1 MSGGKSSRKYF
12 TGLTNSPTFPTRQN
26 SFSNLVNCFLYV
38 ENPVCVLANEIKAHF
53 FLPLHILEQSELDF
67 VCFMSN
73 HDNNWTFY
81 SLLCITPAAFRF
93 ILCRQAFSDWRLVTN
108 RRPVWTHY
116 PLFLWQ
122 TSNMPVSWFPRLIF
136 EDTSTIAVLLALFG
150 LHYSAILGEKG

>member
-12 TGLTNSPTFPTRQN
+12 TGLTNSPTFPARQN

-38 ENPVCVLANEIKAHF
+38 EKPVWVLANETKAHF

-67 VCFMSN
+67 VCFVSN
-73 HDNNWTFY
+73 HDNSWTFY
-81 SLLCITPAAFRF
+81 SLLCIHLLHFNLFFVNKLSA
-93 ILCRQAFSDWRLVTN
+93 IGDLCPN